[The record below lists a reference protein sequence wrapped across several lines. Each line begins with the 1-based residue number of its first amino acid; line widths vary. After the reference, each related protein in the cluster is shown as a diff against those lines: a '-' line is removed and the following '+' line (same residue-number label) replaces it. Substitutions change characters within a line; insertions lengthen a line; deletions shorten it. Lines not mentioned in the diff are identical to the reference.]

1 MSAEDSIRWLPVRE
15 VGEVR
20 MGKQLSPASR
30 ANGTQLPYLRVANV
44 YEGRITYEDVKS
56 MGFSVAEQE
65 VYKLLPGDVLLNEG
79 QENLGMVGRSAIYEG
94 EPGAYR
100 FQNTLIRFRPGPHVL
115 PDYAQAIFVDW
126 RRRGVFARVAEKTSI
141 SHLGGSRF
149 AKILFP
155 LRSRSDQQRIVEVLA
170 AFAAEVRATEE
181 AIVKLRT
188 VRQGVLLSAIPS
200 GTQRLA
206 VPGVKS
212 VQWLAVRDVGEVR
225 MGKQLSPAS
234 REFGTRL
241 PYLRVANV
249 LDGWINYSDVNEM
262 GFSDTEQRTYRL
274 LTGDILLNEGQS
286 LELVGRS
293 AIYRR
298 GAGKF
303 FFQNTL
309 VRFRAGEGLLPE
321 YAHAVFSYWLTTGV
335 FAAIAK
341 KTTSIAH
348 LGGDRFAGLPFP
360 LVPLEEQQRVVSAL
374 AAWDKRIASEE
385 EALRKIGSLKH
396 GLVDDL
402 LSGKVRMRDV
412 A

>member
-1 MSAEDSIRWLPVRE
+1 
-15 VGEVR
+15 

-44 YEGRITYEDVKS
+44 YEGRITYADVKS
-56 MGFSVAEQE
+56 MGFSAAEQE
-65 VYKLLPGDVLLNEG
+65 VYRLLPGDVLLNEG

-94 EPGAYR
+94 QPGAYR

-115 PDYAQAIFVDW
+115 PDYAQAVFVDW

-155 LRSRSDQQRIVEVLA
+155 LRSRSEQQSIVEVLA

-181 AIVKLRT
+181 AILKLRT
-188 VRQGVLLSAIPS
+188 VREGVLLSAIPD
-200 GTQRLA
+200 GMHRLA
-206 VPGVKS
+206 APGGKFAR
-212 VQWLAVRDVGEVR
+212 WLAVGEVGEVR
-225 MGKQLSPAS
+225 MGKQLSPTS
-234 REFGTRL
+234 REFGTQL

-262 GFSDTEQRTYRL
+262 GFSDAERRTYRL
-274 LTGDILLNEGQS
+274 LPGDILLNEGQS

-298 GAGKF
+298 GAGEF
-303 FFQNTL
+303 YFQNTL
-309 VRFRAGEGLLPE
+309 VRFRAGEDVLPE
-321 YAHAVFSYWLTTGV
+321 YAHAVFSCWLATGV
-335 FAAIAK
+335 FAGIAK

-348 LGGDRFAGLPFP
+348 LGGDRFAELPFP
-360 LVPLEEQQRVVSAL
+360 LVPLDEQQKIVSTL
-374 AAWDKRIASEE
+374 AAWDNRIASEE
-385 EALRKIGSLKH
+385 AALRKLGSLRH
-396 GLVDDL
+396 GLAEDL
-402 LSGKVRMRDV
+402 LSGNVRVRD
-412 A
+412 AA